1 MFRWEEECKGKG
13 ENVCTEAIINRMALL
28 QFPGANRFKL
38 YKVGY
43 PSGLQFRTSI
53 TIEVIESSILWKLL
67 VGAWMDFT
75 AI

>member
-43 PSGLQFRTSI
+43 PSGL
-53 TIEVIESSILWKLL
+53 
-67 VGAWMDFT
+67 
-75 AI
+75 